1 MRSEHPQYEHTTHIS
16 ARCKKKLSISGNLSD
31 GQSDRQSDA
40 MPGNGSDRRTAGVF
54 GVSRMIRP
62 SSILFCALLGIMVL
76 ISGTA
81 DAEESSKTHTAAR
94 LFSKSKTFISDE
106 DSVEHGVVLLD
117 FFNDACGPCRAMMPA
132 VDSLVQRGFRVSKVN
147 TDRFPD
153 WAQRFNITKIPCFVV
168 IVDGKE
174 VARHVGVTSEQKLEN
189 LIVQAGG
196 TPSFRPKRLN
206 SSSRQ
211 YVQAAPSA
219 WRGREANVSI
229 QDILAGNC
237 TFTTGLKQTPSAQL
251 AAASANDTVPA
262 NRAIASNAQNA
273 FQKVSSNSQNASES
287 LQWRSADPGAN
298 PAGNSSS
305 NAAPSGNSPAAG
317 TDILAFSE
325 PQSTADLILASTV
338 RINVLGSTQG
348 SGTGTLIDCRS
359 GYALVL
365 TCGHLFREYVKEGG
379 TISVDLFTAGGKRT
393 LEGKYIHHNEEADLG
408 ILSVAVDFPVQTVR
422 VAQNDFP
429 LRKGLPISTCG
440 CSHGADPT
448 LQTGNITNL
457 NRYLGPENIEVSAV
471 PVAGRS
477 GGGMFSENGEL
488 LGVCVAA
495 DVEDQEGMFTS
506 LTEIHSYFRHL
517 KMERFVHSPLNESR
531 QRIDAPRQTIALE
544 DLPPANTDHRPEIPV
559 SVMPTSRVTAIPQN
573 GVSGEH
579 SIVMP
584 NSPARIQDPFA
595 QPLKPAEPTAAPA
608 QYAAESQ
615 NVQNAQ
621 NAQGAQAPGTPNVPV
636 TQIPEGTLT
645 GEAAPEWPPRW

>member
-1 MRSEHPQYEHTTHIS
+1 
-16 ARCKKKLSISGNLSD
+16 
-31 GQSDRQSDA
+31 
-40 MPGNGSDRRTAGVF
+40 
-54 GVSRMIRP
+54 MIRP

-168 IVDGKE
+168 IVDGQE

-196 TPSFRPKRLN
+196 TPTFRPKRLN

-237 TFTTGLKQTPSAQL
+237 MFTTGLKQTPSVQL
-251 AAASANDTVPA
+251 AAASANDAVHSNSAVPA
-262 NRAIASNAQNA
+262 NDAVPANGAIASNAQNA
-273 FQKVSSNSQNASES
+273 FQKVSSNSQNPSET
-287 LQWRSADPGAN
+287 LPWRSADPSAN
-298 PAGNSSS
+298 SAA
-305 NAAPSGNSPAAG
+305 NAASSGNSPAAG

-325 PQSTADLILASTV
+325 PRNISDLILASTV

-379 TISVDLFTAGGKRT
+379 TISVDLFTSGGKRT

-544 DLPPANTDHRPEIPV
+544 DLPPANTEHRPEVPLN
-559 SVMPTSRVTAIPQN
+559 VMPTSRVTAVPQNVPQN

-579 SIVMP
+579 SIVMQ
-584 NSPARIQDPFA
+584 NTPAGIQDPFT
-595 QPLKPAEPTAAPA
+595 QPLKPAEPTAASA
-608 QYAAESQ
+608 QYSAGTQ
-615 NVQNAQ
+615 KVQGTQDAQ
-621 NAQGAQAPGTPNVPV
+621 TPNVPV